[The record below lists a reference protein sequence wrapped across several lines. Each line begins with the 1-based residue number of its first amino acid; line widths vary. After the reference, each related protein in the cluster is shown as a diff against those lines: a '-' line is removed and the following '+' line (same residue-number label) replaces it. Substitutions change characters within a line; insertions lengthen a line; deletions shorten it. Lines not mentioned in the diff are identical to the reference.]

1 MAEIKFV
8 RMKIT
13 DPDEL
18 QSKVDLYFAYIDALK
33 PEVVQSGRQ
42 AIARK
47 VPPTLAGLAR
57 VLGISTWTLAKY
69 LRGEVEFPES
79 VSAEDQEKIMQ
90 ILTAA
95 RTKIEDIIVTGGI
108 IGRYDNTV
116 VRQHMSLF
124 GYGRSMDESGEE
136 ANHKVTVIIQG
147 ATDAQAT
154 DWSR

>member
-1 MAEIKFV
+1 MADIKFV

-13 DPDEL
+13 DPEKLRAACDA
-18 QSKVDLYFAYIDALK
+18 YFKYIDNLP
-33 PEVVQSGRQ
+33 PELVQCGRQ
-42 AIARK
+42 AFSRK

-57 VLGISTWTLAKY
+57 CLGISTATLAKY
-69 LRGEVEFPES
+69 LRGEVQFPKE
-79 VSAEDQEKIMQ
+79 VSEEDQNKLLE

-124 GYGRSMDESGEE
+124 GYGKSIDDSGTEV
-136 ANHKVTVIIQG
+136 NHEVKVVIVG
-147 ATDAQAT
+147 ASSEQAEK
-154 DWSR
+154 WAR